1 MDIGKFEGWA
11 INVTPYLFRYARHL
25 EPDWHGAE
33 DLVQDTLAKLY
44 VNWWRVD
51 ETRNLK
57 AYALQTMFHH
67 FVSRRRRRSS
77 GEVVTDSLPEALTW
91 TTDPETR
98 LLLVEALA
106 ELKPAERAVIVAR
119 YAHDLPV
126 AEVATLLDRSEGW
139 VRTTSF
145 RALARL
151 RSHPQLAT
159 LTP

>member
-1 MDIGKFEGWA
+1 MDIGEFEGWA
-11 INVTPYLFRYARHL
+11 LGVTPYLFRYARHL
-25 EPDWHGAE
+25 ERDWHSAE

-77 GEVVTDSLPEALTW
+77 GEVVTDSLPEALTEAI
-91 TTDPETR
+91 DPETR
-98 LLLVEALA
+98 LVLVKALA
-106 ELKPAERAVIVAR
+106 RLKPAERAVIVAR
-119 YAHDLPV
+119 YAHDLSV
-126 AEVATLLDRSEGW
+126 SEVATLMDRSEGW

-151 RSHPQLAT
+151 RSHPQLAA
-159 LTP
+159 LAS